1 LTNDISAGRLRP
13 VSDGTS
19 PRRRRRRGRR
29 SRLLT
34 RALPALALFIAL
46 AVVAMLLVVYAA
58 GSGKRSERALVRR
71 YVGDWSR
78 ADYPAMYGLLS
89 ADARTQISEPSF
101 AAQLSAAAQTATT
114 RRLSFGRR
122 IRLSPNHTAQL
133 TATVYTSAF
142 GTLHETVALALD
154 PDDSGALNYRSAMRF
169 PGLRAGERL
178 SRTSVLGARGTIE
191 ASDGTPLAQGVGR
204 TSPIP
209 AVADEIVG
217 SLGPIP
223 AARRAYYRSLGYPA
237 NAQVGHNGL
246 ELIFQRRL
254 GGTPG
259 GILHA
264 GTRALAQAA
273 PVNGAT
279 VRTTINPKLETAAID
294 ALGGSYAGMTV
305 LNART
310 GGIEAAAG
318 QAFTDL
324 QPPGS
329 TFKIITT
336 AAALSNHIATLNTTY
351 PEESSASVGGFI
363 MQNAGG
369 EVCGGTLLA
378 SFASSCDTV
387 FGPLGIQIGG
397 KRLVTTALQFG
408 FDHPTGIATA
418 LESQIPSVQD
428 IGSDTAVGSTAIGQG
443 KLEASTLEMADV
455 GQAIANQGQRALPTF
470 LAGAKAR
477 YVRVSSPTV
486 AAEIQEAM
494 QAVVS
499 DGTGYTAAISGYH
512 VAGKTGTAELA
523 STVGQQNDVK
533 DTDAWFV
540 GYVPDSRAGIVACAL
555 FPANGYGAASAAP
568 AVRQVLEA
576 ALGIN

>member
-1 LTNDISAGRLRP
+1 
-13 VSDGTS
+13 
-19 PRRRRRRGRR
+19 
-29 SRLLT
+29 
-34 RALPALALFIAL
+34 
-46 AVVAMLLVVYAA
+46 VVAILFVFYAA
-58 GSGKRSERALVRR
+58 GSGRRSQRSLIRH
-71 YVGDWSR
+71 YVSDWSR
-78 ADYPAMYGLLS
+78 GDYAEMYGLLS
-89 ADARTQISEPSF
+89 ANTRAQLSEPSF
-101 AAQLSAAAQTATT
+101 AAQLTTAAQTATT
-114 RRLSFGRR
+114 TVLRFGQRISLSPDHTARLS
-122 IRLSPNHTAQL
+122 
-133 TATVYTSAF
+133 ATVVTSTF
-142 GTLHETVALALD
+142 GTLHETAVLALD
-154 PDDSGALNYRSAMRF
+154 PSDSGALDYSNAMRF

-178 SRTSVLGARGTIE
+178 TRTSILGARGTIE
-191 ASDGTPLAQGVGR
+191 AADGTPLAEGVGR

-209 AVADEIVG
+209 AVAGEIVG

-223 AARRAYYRSLGYPA
+223 AGRRAYYRSLGYPA

-254 GGTPG
+254 GGIPG
-259 GILHA
+259 GVLHA
-264 GTRALAQAA
+264 GSQALATAA

-279 VRTTINPKLETAAID
+279 VRTTINPTLETAAIA
-294 ALGGSYAGMTV
+294 ALGGRYAGMTV

-336 AAALSNHIATLNTTY
+336 AAALTNHIATLQTTY
-351 PEESSASVGGFI
+351 PEESSASVGGYI

-369 EVCGGTLLA
+369 EVCGGTLLE

-397 KRLVTTALQFG
+397 RLLVDSAVKFG
-408 FDHPTGIATA
+408 FDRPTGIATA
-418 LESQIPSVQD
+418 LESQIPSVNE
-428 IGSDTAVGSTAIGQG
+428 IGDQTAVGSTAIGQG

-455 GQAIANQGQRALPTF
+455 GQAIADRGRRAIPTF
-470 LAGAKAR
+470 LAGARPR
-477 YVRVSSPTV
+477 YVRVSSPAV
-486 AAEIQEAM
+486 AADVQEAM

-499 DGTGYTAAISGYH
+499 DGTGSTAAISGYQ

-555 FPANGYGAASAAP
+555 FPANGYGADSAAP

-576 ALGIN
+576 ALGIG